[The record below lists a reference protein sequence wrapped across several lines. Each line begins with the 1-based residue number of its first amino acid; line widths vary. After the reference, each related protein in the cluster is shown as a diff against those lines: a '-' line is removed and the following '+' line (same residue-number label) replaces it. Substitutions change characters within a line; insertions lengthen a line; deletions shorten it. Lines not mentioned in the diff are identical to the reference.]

1 MSKWLY
7 LFFAIG
13 SEIAASLS
21 LKAALDQPRY
31 YVIVVV
37 GYATSFVLLSR
48 VLQAGM
54 PLGIAYAIWGALGV
68 AFTASLSSVIFDEPF
83 TRPMVIGIVFVIAG
97 VLIVELG
104 SQAAN
109 ERKTEGA

>member
-7 LFFAIG
+7 LLYAIG

-54 PLGIAYAIWGALGV
+54 PLGIA
-68 AFTASLSSVIFDEPF
+68 
-83 TRPMVIGIVFVIAG
+83 
-97 VLIVELG
+97 
-104 SQAAN
+104 
-109 ERKTEGA
+109 